1 LLDEISNDVHHGSN
15 ISAESMIEELRDY
28 AEKESKP
35 ALWILLLRRVSDMTI
50 DSREEVRT
58 GAIHTILRIFD
69 NYGDEISSAT
79 WQLCLWTILLPML
92 RANAEIYD
100 ALVPSTDGPYPDDLV
115 PIIKGQIVTSKL
127 MLEGTS
133 KLIADYLPAIAQCSQ
148 FKRIWQRLMETLTA
162 YLDCHLH
169 DLNAAV
175 YTSVTELLSSVPNPK
190 AIGSD
195 AVEQAAAIW
204 TRHFPETRP
213 HPMSSTNQEA
223 LESYIRSLKEIYR
236 LTENDIKPEAIS
248 RIAENL
254 ELAVRRSKIPSFSS
268 DVDSLTKLQREVLG
282 CLSMLR
288 TDLEGGPATI
298 CGLLARFIG
307 LPCEAGKGELES
319 TGLTFIAFSKA
330 SMEMIQPFVAKH
342 ADCDDIFEDALL
354 LLLTNL
360 ELPIS
365 LKYQWSKQGKTPFLW
380 QKATS
385 TLLVVL
391 EHSIPRIFDVR
402 LSQKQLHKYWEVI
415 VQSGRGITR
424 ADVDAAP
431 SSAPIF
437 DDEDFDVSSLV
448 KFNSLV
454 IPALGSTSIPDTTRR
469 KYTRGL
475 FESSLIHVIEDG
487 ELPDLESEPL
497 KDFYNVRFGRT
508 YNPDPTLRGVMAYQ
522 AFDDLIALSALDDST
537 PARIKLSQAAA
548 PYLILR
554 AALPLKAYI
563 ADQPLR
569 GKYMPQ
575 PQSERQELLFV
586 LRRMTELVTEP
597 KAIPEAEGVKSDGKR
612 HLMRLYPLVVK
623 VLEVAGRTARPDEEL
638 IGAMR
643 GLLDVVGEE
652 FRI

>member
-1 LLDEISNDVHHGSN
+1 
-15 ISAESMIEELRDY
+15 MIAELRDY

-35 ALWILLLRRVSDMTI
+35 ALWILLLRRVSDMTT

-69 NYGDEISSAT
+69 NYGDEISFDA

-92 RANAEIYD
+92 HSNAEVYD
-100 ALVPSTDGPYPDDLV
+100 ALITSTDGPYPDDL
-115 PIIKGQIVTSKL
+115 ISMMKGQIVTSKL

-133 KLIADYLPAIAQCSQ
+133 KLVASYLPAIAQCSQ
-148 FKRIWQRLMETLTA
+148 FKRIWQRLMETFMG
-162 YLDCHLH
+162 YLNCHIH

-175 YTSVTELLSSVPNPK
+175 YTSMTELLSNVPNPK

-195 AVEQAAAIW
+195 AIQQAATIW
-204 TRHFPETRP
+204 ARHFPETKP
-213 HPMSSTNQEA
+213 YPMSSANQEA

-236 LTENDIKPEAIS
+236 LSEADIKPDFIS

-254 ELAVRRSKIPSFSS
+254 ELAVRRSKLPSFSS
-268 DVDSLTKLQREVLG
+268 DLDSLTKLQKEVLG

-288 TDLEGGPATI
+288 TDLQGGPATI

-307 LPCEAGKGELES
+307 LPFEAEKGDMAL
-319 TGLTFIAFSKA
+319 TGLTFVAFSKS
-330 SMEMIQPFVAKH
+330 SMELIQPFVAKH
-342 ADCDDIFEDALL
+342 VDCDDIFENSLL

-360 ELPIS
+360 ELPIG
-365 LKYQWSKQGKTPFLW
+365 LKYQWAKQGKTPFLW

-391 EHSIPRIFDVR
+391 EHSIPRIFDVGLR
-402 LSQKQLHKYWEVI
+402 SKQLQNYWEAI
-415 VQSGRGITR
+415 VQCGRGITR
-424 ADVDAAP
+424 ADVDAAQP
-431 SSAPIF
+431 SAPIF
-437 DDEDFDVSSLV
+437 DDEDFDVSSLI
-448 KFNSLV
+448 KFNSLI
-454 IPALGSTSIPDTTRR
+454 IPALGSPSIPDTTRR
-469 KYTRGL
+469 KYTRAL
-475 FESSLIHVIEDG
+475 FESSLIHVTEDG
-487 ELPDLESEPL
+487 EVPNLESEPL

-508 YNPDPTLRGVMAYQ
+508 YNPDPALRGVMAYQ
-522 AFDDLIALSALDDST
+522 AFDDLIALSALHDST
-537 PARIKLSQAAA
+537 PPRVKLSQAAA

-575 PQSERQELLFV
+575 PQNERQELLFV
-586 LRRMTELVTEP
+586 LRRMMELVTEP
-597 KAIPEAEGVKSDGKR
+597 KAIPEVEGVKSNGKR
-612 HLMRLYPLVVK
+612 HLMRLYTLVVQ
-623 VLEVAGRTARPDEEL
+623 VFEVAGRTARPDEEL
-638 IGAMR
+638 IDCAR

-652 FRI
+652 FKI